1 MNENKVIFLDFDGVI
16 NDYFTFDS
24 VNDYNVSILKKIIEK
39 TDATIVVTSSNKY
52 AFQRNNKL
60 QNNQSRIYTEYIKEL
75 NQKGIKVSGFTPYVN
90 GNREDEILKYL
101 EMHPKIEQYLIID
114 DDYIIESCK
123 DHEIYLDLQ
132 SGLREKHLIPALNIL
147 EGNLSFY
154 SDYENINET
163 PEERCIRMNKKI
175 NECKRK
181 KCSEDIER

>member
-1 MNENKVIFLDFDGVI
+1 
-16 NDYFTFDS
+16 
-24 VNDYNVSILKKIIEK
+24 
-39 TDATIVVTSSNKY
+39 
-52 AFQRNNKL
+52 
-60 QNNQSRIYTEYIKEL
+60 
-75 NQKGIKVSGFTPYVN
+75 
-90 GNREDEILKYL
+90 
-101 EMHPKIEQYLIID
+101 MHPKIEQYLIID

-132 SGLREKHLIPALNIL
+132 SGLREKNLIPALNIL